1 MFEELDREE
10 CLRLLASVPVGRI
23 VFTMGG
29 MPAVQPVNFVV
40 DGERVLFRTRE
51 GSKLVAIRAGTVVAF
66 EADEIDSVSGSGWS
80 VTIIGEARILD
91 ELEGAPYRN
100 GRIHSWAGGVRDEIV
115 AISTPLVTGRRL
127 IPETGAIR
135 QTA

>member
-10 CLRLLASVPVGRI
+10 CLRLLASVPVGRL
-23 VFTMGG
+23 VFTLAG

-40 DGERVLFRTRE
+40 DGERILFRTRE

-66 EADEIDSVSGSGWS
+66 ETDEIDPETGSGWS
-80 VTIIGEARILD
+80 VTITGEARILD
-91 ELEGAPYRN
+91 EPEATRYRN
-100 GRIHSWAGGVRDEIV
+100 GRIRTWAGGIRDEVV

-127 IPETGAIR
+127 IPNSGPVRRSA
-135 QTA
+135 

>member
-10 CLRLLASVPVGRI
+10 CLRLLASVPVGRL
-23 VFTMGG
+23 VFTLGG

-40 DGERVLFRTRE
+40 DGERILFRTRE

-66 EADEIDSVSGSGWS
+66 ESDEIDAETGSGWS
-80 VTIIGEARILD
+80 VTIVGEARILD
-91 ELEGAPYRN
+91 EPEAGRYRD
-100 GRIHSWAGGVRDEIV
+100 GRIRSWAGGVRDEIV

-127 IPETGAIR
+127 IPNPGSVRRSA
-135 QTA
+135 